1 MPSIDRANRTTRDRR
16 HRQRRRR
23 QHQHQ
28 RPHSDD
34 DDDDVDAAPAPPPNP
49 SHLSSAPRPLS
60 APPAALS
67 LCAPSRETPNATR
80 KWFAGAAAAAAGG
93 YDDLATRVAPV
104 AGLDPIAFSF
114 LFPNRRNLRWEETG
128 ETQTRAGE
136 RRASVE
142 LGPQKDRAFGEWAGE
157 RLVSSQRAFCGSNVV
172 VGMVGKVTQRDCYP
186 TRVCVFR

>member
-23 QHQHQ
+23 RQHQHQ
-28 RPHSDD
+28 RPHSD

-67 LCAPSRETPNATR
+67 LCAPSRETPNAAR
-80 KWFAGAAAAAAGG
+80 KKLIRGSSSSSSSRRLRRPCDASCTSGG
-93 YDDLATRVAPV
+93 TGPHLP
-104 AGLDPIAFSF
+104 FSL

-128 ETQTRAGE
+128 ETQTRAG
-136 RRASVE
+136 RGGRPLSWAHKKIAPAGSGRVHVWFPPNVRFVVQTWW
-142 LGPQKDRAFGEWAGE
+142 LEWWG
-157 RLVSSQRAFCGSNVV
+157 R
-172 VGMVGKVTQRDCYP
+172 
-186 TRVCVFR
+186 